1 MITTRSSRIARIA
14 LAAAA
19 LLAASVSLAAPLSKE
34 DYTASKDRIE
44 AEYKAD
50 RAACDKYSGNA
61 KDICT
66 AKASGKEKVALAEL
80 EYARSGKP
88 ADATKL
94 AITKADATYAVAK
107 DMCDDKSGNAKDVC
121 VSEAKAAHTKALA
134 DARMSEKIGDARKDA
149 VQDKNDAD
157 YKVAIEKCESLSGDA
172 KTACVSAAKARY
184 NKS

>member
-1 MITTRSSRIARIA
+1 MTTTRSTSIARIA

-19 LLAASVSLAAPLSKE
+19 LLAASVSLAAPMSKE

-61 KDICT
+61 KDICSEK
-66 AKASGKEKVALAEL
+66 AKGKEKVALAEL

-107 DMCDDKSGNAKDVC
+107 DLCDDKSGNAKDVC